1 MFLSIVTTLY
11 NSAPHLREFHARATA
26 AARRL
31 TDDYEIVMVDD
42 GSPDDSLDVARRLVE
57 TDPRL
62 RVIELS
68 RNFGHHPAIMAGLEH
83 SRGDLVFLI
92 DSDLEE
98 APELLE
104 EFHERLERAGADSV
118 YGKQCHRRG
127 GILERIS
134 GTAFYHLFNKLS
146 GQPIPANGL
155 TVRLMRRSYV
165 DAVIAHEEREI
176 FLAGLFAVAGFRQEA
191 VEVTKGFK
199 GRSDYDL
206 RRKLAHTLRAVTSF
220 SDRPLQIVAG
230 LGFLLLFVSGV
241 ALLAIVWMKLFLGM
255 KAPGYASLMVSVWF
269 LGGMTIFSVGLVGLY
284 LGRVFVE
291 VKRRPST
298 VVRSVHEQDRVQT
311 REPVPERRAT
321 TGGEGVEEKIAAA
334 VLSHDGTPG
343 NGARRGH
350 ELRGPASTTKAT
362 SS

>member
-26 AARRL
+26 VARRL

-42 GSPDDSLDVARRLVE
+42 GSPDASLDVARGIVE
-57 TDPRL
+57 DDAHV

-68 RNFGHHPAIMAGLEH
+68 RNFGHHPAIMTGLGH
-83 SRGDLVFLI
+83 SRGDLVFLV

-104 EFHERLERAGADSV
+104 EFHAILERSGADSV
-118 YGKQCHRRG
+118 YGKQSHRRG
-127 GILERIS
+127 GLLERVS

-146 GQPIPANGL
+146 AQPIPANAL
-155 TVRLMRRSYV
+155 TVRLMRRAYV
-165 DAVIAHEEREI
+165 DAVLAHGEREI
-176 FLAGLFAVAGFRQEA
+176 FLAGLFAAAGFRQEA
-191 VEVTKGFK
+191 VEVAKGFK
-199 GRSDYDL
+199 GRSDYDM

-230 LGFLLLFVSGV
+230 LGFLLLCISGI
-241 ALLAIVWMKLFLGM
+241 ALLAIVWMKLFMGM

-291 VKRRPST
+291 VKRRPSS
-298 VVRSVHEQDRVQT
+298 VVRSIHEQDRRCTYEPALEHQT
-311 REPVPERRAT
+311 PTVSDD
-321 TGGEGVEEKIAAA
+321 VEEKIAAA
-334 VLSHDGTPG
+334 VLSRDGDPG
-343 NGARRGH
+343 FRATRERVRGGH
-350 ELRGPASTTKAT
+350 RSTVRTT
-362 SS
+362 S